1 MLPTLP
7 EQASLSS
14 SLCSDIWICFASR
27 CRRRTQERSC
37 STPTRLPPH
46 AGSKG
51 ATRPFPSCSKSLRSH
66 QPGFKA
72 RALNWY
78 PGDIDNRDTNEN
90 QSEPSLPPPPPSTLT
105 PYLQAGRRC
114 WRMLS

>member
-37 STPTRLPPH
+37 STPTRLPPPRTEQRGNE
-46 AGSKG
+46 A
-51 ATRPFPSCSKSLRSH
+51 FPLL
-66 QPGFKA
+66 FKE
-72 RALNWY
+72 LK
-78 PGDIDNRDTNEN
+78 
-90 QSEPSLPPPPPSTLT
+90 EPSARFQSTCSELV
-105 PYLQAGRRC
+105 PR
-114 WRMLS
+114 